1 MKKFLKVLTTLLF
14 GVLLLSA
21 CALIEPMH
29 GGSDIYPVAFNHGL
43 NGECYWIS
51 GGDLNRIHC
60 PRVRQYSPF
69 GIVTPFWWNAG
80 PMYNRYSYYRPY
92 YIPQY
97 IPRTRNEP
105 PRRDGNGVVT
115 KDGYKETPSEPPKR
129 RAKPRTGGRRG
140 GSFSDE
146 EVPLRERMRGR
157 GGRSFSDEEVP
168 LRERMPWLWPSCDPN
183 CGQPSQPLN
192 FELFKFDELERFEQ
206 FKLEGLEKYNEV
218 LRYNHTRIVEK

>member
-21 CALIEPMH
+21 CSLIEPMY
-29 GGSDIYPVAFNHGL
+29 GRGDIYPVAFNRGS

-129 RAKPRTGGRRG
+129 RANPRTGGRRG
-140 GSFSDE
+140 GSSA
-146 EVPLRERMRGR
+146 
-157 GGRSFSDEEVP
+157 DEEVP

>member
-1 MKKFLKVLTTLLF
+1 MKKFLKVLVTLLF

-21 CALIEPMH
+21 CSLIEPMY
-29 GGSDIYPVAFNHGL
+29 GRGDIYPVAFNHGS

-51 GGDLNRIHC
+51 SGGLDRVYC
-60 PRVRQYSPF
+60 PRIRQYGPLVI
-69 GIVTPFWWNAG
+69 GTPFWWNAG
-80 PMYNRYSYYRPY
+80 PIYNRYNYYRPY

-97 IPRTRNEP
+97 IPRIRNEP

-115 KDGYKETPSEPPKR
+115 KDGYKETPSEPSKR
-129 RAKPRTGGRRG
+129 KAKPRTGGRGG

-146 EVPLRERMRGR
+146 EVPLRER
-157 GGRSFSDEEVP
+157 V
-168 LRERMPWLWPSCDPN
+168 PWLWPSCDPN
-183 CGQPSQPLN
+183 CGQPSQPFK

-218 LRYNHTRIVEK
+218 LRYNHTRVVEK